1 MKGHNLGQE
10 DGPKSVGPEGA
21 ERCCNFCGLLEE
33 KAFSERVLY
42 TAHVGRMTPISDC
55 LPEPRTGT

>member
-10 DGPKSVGPEGA
+10 DGPKSVGPEGV

-33 KAFSERVLY
+33 EGFLRARPVHCTCRQDDS
-42 TAHVGRMTPISDC
+42 H
-55 LPEPRTGT
+55 